1 MNIKRK
7 TAFLNIIIYLLFF
20 NIIQT
25 YSNDTVKS
33 TVKGIFI
40 EFELKKNQENRKNA
54 LQQSYLIGLERY
66 LDWVTVSSKSSI
78 GKLLKSIN
86 PSNFVTSYSIES
98 ESFSAEKYSALIT
111 VNFDFKKI
119 EKLLKEKNIK
129 YYAGN
134 GPETLILPLM
144 SYNNQLILWDDPNPW
159 FKSWIERPID
169 GNLTNFIIPNGD
181 LEDLIIVNA
190 DDARNLNFKEIK
202 NISIKYGVKKVMV
215 PFLKIDETEGNITYL
230 LRCFDGLSKETLNI
244 NIIKESDS
252 KGFNIAMFDILNS
265 FTRLYDDYWVYDN
278 IKKMESQVTIEAN
291 IIYESFNDWIFIK
304 NIIKKSNN
312 VNYFRVS
319 DISTKETY
327 ARIKVINENKFITEL
342 ESNNWSIKKNNNIW
356 NIKKYY

>member
-40 EFELKKNQENRKNA
+40 EFELKKNQDNRKNA

-66 LDWVTVSSKSSI
+66 LDWVTISSKPSI
-78 GKLLKSIN
+78 GELLKSIN

-111 VNFDFKKI
+111 VNFDLKKI

-169 GNLTNFIIPNGD
+169 GNLTNFIIPDGD

-215 PFLKIDETEGNITYL
+215 PFLKIDETEGKITYL
-230 LRCFDGLSKETLNI
+230 LRCFDGLSKETLDI
-244 NIIKESDS
+244 KIIKESDS

-278 IKKMESQVTIEAN
+278 LKKMESQVIIEAN

-342 ESNNWSIKKNNNIW
+342 ESNNLSIKKNNNVW

>member
-40 EFELKKNQENRKNA
+40 EFELKKNQDNRKNA
-54 LQQSYLIGLERY
+54 LQKSYLIGLERY

-78 GKLLKSIN
+78 GELLKIIN

-111 VNFDFKKI
+111 VNFDLKKI

-169 GNLTNFIIPNGD
+169 GNLTNFIIPDGD

-215 PFLKIDETEGNITYL
+215 PFLKIDETEGKITYL
-230 LRCFDGLSKETLNI
+230 LRCFDGLRKETLNI

-278 IKKMESQVTIEAN
+278 LKKMESQVIIEAN

-342 ESNNWSIKKNNNIW
+342 ESNNLSIKKNNNVW

>member
-40 EFELKKNQENRKNA
+40 EFELKKNQDNRKNA

-78 GKLLKSIN
+78 EKLLKSIN

-169 GNLTNFIIPNGD
+169 GNLTNFIIPDGD

-215 PFLKIDETEGNITYL
+215 PFLKIDETEGKITYL

-278 IKKMESQVTIEAN
+278 LKKMESQVIIEAN

-342 ESNNWSIKKNNNIW
+342 ESNNLSIKKNNNVW

>member
-119 EKLLKEKNIK
+119 EKILKEKNIK

-169 GNLTNFIIPNGD
+169 GNLTNFIIPDGD
-181 LEDLIIVNA
+181 LEDLIIINA

-215 PFLKIDETEGNITYL
+215 PFLKIDEIEGKITYL
-230 LRCFDGLSKETLNI
+230 LRCFDGLSKETLDI

-278 IKKMESQVTIEAN
+278 LKKIESQVIIEAN

-319 DISTKETY
+319 DISTKQTY

-342 ESNNWSIKKNNNIW
+342 ESNNLSIKKNKNIW